1 MRAGVI
7 LCVLF
12 LLAVAAFSFSKRS
25 YFNEKHPVLDQIRE
39 RFAMIDPKYAKIP
52 LQSGDS
58 AYTENKEVITLCLVD
73 PTTGKYYDMNT
84 LMYVALHELAHVIS
98 KNEGHGEEFKKNFA
112 MLLREA
118 ATKGIYDPNKPIPST
133 YCKVSTG
140 A

>member
-1 MRAGVI
+1 MGAAIV

-25 YFNEKHPVLDQIRE
+25 YYNEKHPVLDQIRE
-39 RFAMIDPKYAKIP
+39 RFSMINEKYGKIP

-73 PTTGKYYDMNT
+73 PATGKFYDMNT
-84 LMYVALHELAHVIS
+84 LMYVALHELAHVVS
-98 KNEGHGEEFKKNFA
+98 KNEGHGEEFKQNFA
-112 MLLREA
+112 RLLREA
-118 ATKGIYDPNKPIPST
+118 AAKGIYDPNKPIPSS